1 LTAVTVSSVFARKF
15 TVTNDALE
23 TQCLYDGRTGWHVAA
38 REAQVVEVQV
48 QVTEKQPE
56 LEECVSL
63 KVHQKVPR
71 KALRQDR
78 HPGPL

>member
-1 LTAVTVSSVFARKF
+1 VP
-15 TVTNDALE
+15 
-23 TQCLYDGRTGWHVAA
+23 WHVAA
-38 REAQVVEVQV
+38 REALVVEVHV
-48 QVTEKQPE
+48 MEKHPE

-63 KVHQKVPR
+63 KVHQKVLR